1 MMHTRDE
8 NAWQLLD
15 AVRHQEAAVSSATGS
30 SQPSL
35 DWSRNIWT
43 AHRVCAFVDNK
54 GYVRV
59 LAISGSLR
67 HASSNT
73 ALVGAVARLAP
84 DTVDVSIYRE
94 LEALPPFNPD
104 LDGEDVPAAVTRF
117 RAALQACDAV
127 LISSPEYAHG
137 VPGVLKN
144 ALDWVVG
151 SGELVNKPIALINA
165 SGRAKH
171 AWASLAETL
180 TVMSA
185 HVIPEASVTVSL
197 EGRTLDANGIVGDAE
212 RSSALTSAIDA
223 LAGAARSPHGV

>member
-1 MMHTRDE
+1 VKPRYTITKSPGGLEYSVVKTSPTASGH
-8 NAWQLLD
+8 W
-15 AVRHQEAAVSSATGS
+15 
-30 SQPSL
+30 
-35 DWSRNIWT
+35 NISP
-43 AHRVCAFVDNK
+43 AHRVCAFMHHK
-54 GYVRV
+54 GNVRI

-67 HASSNT
+67 RASSNS

-84 DTVDVSIYRE
+84 DAVAVSIYRE

-104 LDGEDVPAAVTRF
+104 LDEDNAPAAVARF

-151 SGELVNKPIALINA
+151 SGELVDKPIALINT
-165 SGRAKH
+165 SPRATH
-171 AWASLAETL
+171 AQASLAETL

-185 HVIPEASVTVSL
+185 HVITQASISVSV
-197 EGRTLDANGIVGDAE
+197 EGRSLDAIGIAADAE
-212 RSSALTSAIDA
+212 RSTALRSAIEALVLAARRTSAA
-223 LAGAARSPHGV
+223 